1 MGCHVQK
8 TLPVALKVCTEDFAV
23 DAPSSFRVVQV
34 RIKVSVSCA
43 HILSQSVGQRA
54 LRRCW
59 SK

>member
-34 RIKVSVSCA
+34 RIQGICFLCTYPVSECGA
-43 HILSQSVGQRA
+43 EGIEKMLE
-54 LRRCW
+54 
-59 SK
+59 